1 MPKGRYSLIPFLC
14 WTSLVLLGATASTL
28 AQEEDLDATYGQ
40 GNQSEGRY
48 SINGT
53 GVLAQMFE
61 DRGHS
66 VFYSRVLGRPTRK
79 ADVIIWAPDNFHVP
93 TDAEVAA
100 IEQWLQER
108 SGRTFIFIGRDYD
121 ATMDYWIEVAKDAT
135 QEEQAMLI
143 LKLADVWGA
152 HQVKRMAIIDDEDCG
167 WFKLNADNTV
177 RTIRSARSTSDWLD
191 GISPGGL
198 KMRLQSYFV
207 ESDKGRSSS
216 YGRYEFDTQLFYQN
230 IPLITRV
237 QNRSKFN
244 RGQIYVIANGSF
256 LLNVPLVHRE
266 HRKLASKLIDRVGR
280 EKTICFLESEFNDWE
295 DVPVLEN
302 APSAAKPPS
311 IVTILQT
318 WPFGIILIHIII
330 IGIVYCFYRYPIFG
344 RPKTKFEVASV
355 IDDSNEQQSVSNF
368 GRHIRAL
375 GDLLRRGGNTTFAQ
389 HCLQMYRERSSEQ
402 TTYQP
407 QKRKKKPT

>member
-1 MPKGRYSLIPFLC
+1 MRMKASLPVILTLLC
-14 WTSLVLLGATASTL
+14 LALAFPVHVG
-28 AQEEDLDATYGQ
+28 AQEDDIDATYGQ
-40 GNQSEGRY
+40 GNQSKGRY

-53 GVLAQMFE
+53 GVLAQLFQ

-66 VFYSRVLGRPTRK
+66 VFYSRILGRPTRK

-93 TDAEVAA
+93 SDTEVAA
-100 IEQWLQER
+100 IEKWLQEKAD
-108 SGRTFIFIGRDYD
+108 RTFIFIGRDYD
-121 ATMDYWIEVAKDAT
+121 ATMDYWVDVAKDASP
-135 QEEQAMLI
+135 EEQAMLT

-167 WFKLNADNTV
+167 WFKIQQDYTV
-177 RTIRSARSTSDWLD
+177 RTIRSARSTTDWLE
-191 GISPGGL
+191 GVSLGGL

-207 ESDKGRSSS
+207 ESDRGKTSR
-216 YGRYEFDTQLFYQN
+216 YDRYEYEPQLFFQN
-230 IPLITRV
+230 IPLITRI

-266 HRKLASKLIDRVGR
+266 HRKLASKLIEKVGR
-280 EKTICFLESEFNDWE
+280 EKVVCFLESEFDDWE

-302 APSAAKPPS
+302 APSAARPPS
-311 IVTILQT
+311 IMTILQT
-318 WPFGIILIHIII
+318 WPFGIILMHIIL
-330 IGIVYCFYRYPIFG
+330 IGIVYCFYRFPIFG
-344 RPKTKFEVASV
+344 RPRTQYKLNTV
-355 IDDSNEQQSVSNF
+355 IDDANEIQSVSNF

-375 GDLLRRGGNTTFAQ
+375 GDLLKRGGNTAFAN
-389 HCLQMYRERSSEQ
+389 HCLQMYRQRSSEQ

-407 QKRKKKPT
+407 QKQKKKPT

>member
-1 MPKGRYSLIPFLC
+1 MRMKASSPVILSLLY
-14 WTSLVLLGATASTL
+14 LVLTLPANVL
-28 AQEEDLDATYGQ
+28 AQEDDIDATYGQ
-40 GNQSEGRY
+40 GNQSAGRY

-53 GVLAQMFE
+53 GVLAQLFE

-93 TDAEVAA
+93 SDTEVAA
-100 IEQWLQER
+100 IEKWLQEKAN
-108 SGRTFIFIGRDYD
+108 RTFIFIGRDYD
-121 ATMDYWIEVAKDAT
+121 ATMDYWVDVAKNASP
-135 QEEQAMLI
+135 EEQAMLT

-167 WFKLNADNTV
+167 WFKIQQDNTV
-177 RTIRSARSTSDWLD
+177 RTIRSARSTKDWLE
-191 GISPGGL
+191 GVSPGGL

-207 ESDKGRSSS
+207 ESDRGKTFS
-216 YGRYEFDTQLFYQN
+216 YDRYEYEPQLFFQN
-230 IPLITRV
+230 IPLITRI

-266 HRKLASKLIDRVGR
+266 HRKLASKLIEKVGR
-280 EKTICFLESEFNDWE
+280 EKVVCFLESEFDDWE

-302 APSAAKPPS
+302 APSAARPPS
-311 IVTILQT
+311 IMTILQT
-318 WPFGIILIHIII
+318 WPFGIILMHIIL
-330 IGIVYCFYRYPIFG
+330 IGIVYCFYRFPIFG
-344 RPKTKFEVASV
+344 RPRTQYKLNTV
-355 IDDSNEQQSVSNF
+355 IDDANEIQSVSNF

-375 GDLLRRGGNTTFAQ
+375 GDLLKRGGNTAFAN
-389 HCLQMYRERSSEQ
+389 HCLQMYRQRSSEQ
-402 TTYQP
+402 TIYQP
-407 QKRKKKPT
+407 QKQKKKPT

>member
-1 MPKGRYSLIPFLC
+1 MKATRHASRAPTVWIVLFFISI
-14 WTSLVLLGATASTL
+14 TSSIS
-28 AQEEDLDATYGQ
+28 AQDEDIDVTYGQ

-53 GVLAQMFE
+53 GVLAKMFE

-93 TDAEVAA
+93 TEAEVAA
-100 IEQWLQER
+100 IEQWLQEQ
-108 SGRTFIFIGRDYD
+108 SNRTFIFIGRDYD
-121 ATMDYWIEVAKDAT
+121 ATMDYWVEVAKGANP
-135 QEEQAMLI
+135 EEKTMLT

-167 WFKLNADNTV
+167 WFKINADSTV
-177 RTIRSARSTSDWLD
+177 RTIRSARSTSDWLE
-191 GISPGGL
+191 GITPGAL

-207 ESDKGRSSS
+207 ESDKGRSTG
-216 YGRYEFDTQLFYQN
+216 YGRYEFDTQLFYEN
-230 IPLITRV
+230 IPLVTRI

-244 RGQIYVIANGSF
+244 RGQIYLIANGSF

-266 HRKLASKLIDRVGR
+266 HRKLASKLIERVGR
-280 EKTICFLESEFNDWE
+280 NKTICFLESEFDDWE

-318 WPFGIILIHIII
+318 WPFGIILIHIIV
-330 IGIVYCFYRYPIFG
+330 IGIVYCFYRFPIFG
-344 RPKTKFEVASV
+344 RPRAEFEVNTV
-355 IDDSNEQQSVSNF
+355 IDDSNEKQSVSNF

-375 GDLLRRGGNTTFAQ
+375 GDLLRRGGNATFAN
-389 HCLQMYRERSSEQ
+389 HCLQMYRQRSSEQ
-402 TTYQP
+402 TTYKP
-407 QKRKKKPT
+407 QKQKKKPT